1 MASSENED
9 FIDDDP
15 RIHDSGTHDLE
26 GKLKQMLQQ
35 QAEPAAVTSTT
46 AKPRGSPTP
55 TATEYGPDVTGND
68 INNSN
73 QEQTPNHNT
82 CYEVDADVRS
92 TAAGKASSSSIS
104 SSILPRVLEN
114 LEHIKTW

>member
-15 RIHDSGTHDLE
+15 RIHDSGSHDLE
-26 GKLKQMLQQ
+26 GKLMQMLQQ
-35 QAEPAAVTSTT
+35 QAEPAAVTSIT
-46 AKPRGSPTP
+46 AKPRGAPTSI
-55 TATEYGPDVTGND
+55 AKECGPDVTGND
-68 INNSN
+68 MNSN
-73 QEQTPNHNT
+73 QQLPPNHT
-82 CYEVDADVRS
+82 CYEVDADVKS

-104 SSILPRVLEN
+104 TSSLPREN

>member
-15 RIHDSGTHDLE
+15 KRTHDSGTLDLE
-26 GKLKQMLQQ
+26 GKQKQMLQQ
-35 QAEPAAVTSTT
+35 QAEPAAVTKII
-46 AKPRGSPTP
+46 AKPRGGPTSI
-55 TATEYGPDVTGND
+55 AKEYGPDVTGND
-68 INNSN
+68 ISNSN
-73 QEQTPNHNT
+73 QQLPPNHT
-82 CYEVDADVRS
+82 CYEVDADVKS

-104 SSILPRVLEN
+104 SSTLPRVLEN